1 MLKTCRPSSLTPL
14 SSSST
19 QPLLTTSE
27 IITDVAFVLKKNAK
41 LVKDRFEEDAFVDKK
56 YRITA
61 VGYENADQCYYQPLI
76 YENPVSSSG
85 CSQKLMPTAKQCV
98 AIPVTQS
105 CRNSLQSNDH
115 LNKRTIKPFKWIEC
129 KSHIVGVGK
138 YACSYSAAFLASQNF
153 KSQVQ
158 LRSVIKQHHLFTD
171 NTDFTIPQL
180 VLLKTLLSFEN
191 TGMDSNNQ
199 TCIKNSFSG
208 NYAGICI
215 TSIISQLSRQACP
228 KTLELFG
235 DDNTLV
241 LPQKAFSYQEETFQI
256 WMNKFVVNCLPAPS
270 QKEEHTININE
281 KNNNTSCNQP
291 TFSQKCFLQKLYE
304 NFALAYK
311 SCRVIRKMDI
321 SPESGVRKS
330 NNVIIW
336 FKGMCIETE
345 EILSVNNIDYH
356 SNKNMN
362 EMLDINH
369 NTNVLGPDSTGWIT
383 VTEQGILQSFDL
395 TKVMFSRGNISEKIR
410 FGNLVQAGDQVLD
423 MYAGIGYFSL
433 PALVHGKAKHVYC
446 CEWNPD
452 AVFALKYN
460 LKQNG
465 VANRATVLA
474 GDVRTTLMEHQSQ
487 CLLSPGKLTTN
498 KDCEMKTTMLEFDR
512 ISLGLLPSS
521 EGGWSTAVR
530 FLRKDVGGWLHI
542 HGNVP
547 TLEKES
553 WALWVCKKLYKIA
566 SIAGM
571 GSEEVWGNDF
581 VILCHYVER
590 VKSYAPNIEHFVAD
604 IFLGPRLPYS
614 LNVDMNRQRIGIIQT
629 NGLFLPC
636 PEQVKNP
643 SCALG
648 GVLHQQWMINSQ

>member
-85 CSQKLMPTAKQCV
+85 CSQKLMPIAKQCV

-410 FGNLVQAGDQVLD
+410 FGNLVQAGDQVRK
-423 MYAGIGYFSL
+423 Y
-433 PALVHGKAKHVYC
+433 
-446 CEWNPD
+446 
-452 AVFALKYN
+452 VF
-460 LKQNG
+460 
-465 VANRATVLA
+465 
-474 GDVRTTLMEHQSQ
+474 
-487 CLLSPGKLTTN
+487 
-498 KDCEMKTTMLEFDR
+498 
-512 ISLGLLPSS
+512 ISL
-521 EGGWSTAVR
+521 
-530 FLRKDVGGWLHI
+530 
-542 HGNVP
+542 
-547 TLEKES
+547 
-553 WALWVCKKLYKIA
+553 
-566 SIAGM
+566 
-571 GSEEVWGNDF
+571 
-581 VILCHYVER
+581 
-590 VKSYAPNIEHFVAD
+590 
-604 IFLGPRLPYS
+604 S
-614 LNVDMNRQRIGIIQT
+614 LSFPMKRNKTCLQ
-629 NGLFLPC
+629 
-636 PEQVKNP
+636 E
-643 SCALG
+643 
-648 GVLHQQWMINSQ
+648 